1 MQESPIE
8 AQFREAAVGQIAGLE
23 PQQWIGGYR
32 VDFLVRAKRLVI
44 ELDGHEFHKTKEQ
57 RTHDAA
63 RQRKL
68 QGLGYT
74 VIRFTGTEVFKDA
87 GSCVQQTLTLLAKRP
102 DFVGDSEAAHPECYY
117 CVRLQEAMTGLLLQ
131 HRVSLDHPYCYYRF
145 ELPGPW
151 DPLSVEKHGEVVS
164 VKHFTVEGGDI
175 VFDPMVEFAIIGDA
189 DLSQWVPLTMQSRGL
204 FLDAAF
210 HVEGKGVTVTDLD
223 QQAEIAT
230 VCEIWGANIRNQGWF
245 EDVRLTQQ
253 ETADEV

>member
-8 AQFREAAVGQIAGLE
+8 TQFREAAVGRITGLE

-44 ELDGHEFHKTKEQ
+44 ELDGHDFHKTKEQ

-68 QGLGYT
+68 QSLGYT

-102 DFVGDSEAAHPECYY
+102 DFVGDSESTHPECYY
-117 CVRLQEAMTGLLLQ
+117 CVRLQEAITGLLLR
-131 HRVSLDHPYCYYRF
+131 HRVGLDHPYCYYRF

-175 VFDPMVEFAIIGDA
+175 VFDPMVEFAIIGGRRPFTMGAANDA
-189 DLSQWVPLTMQSRGL
+189 KLRALFGRRLSCRGQGRNGHRSGSAGRNRHL
-204 FLDAAF
+204 LRNL
-210 HVEGKGVTVTDLD
+210 G
-223 QQAEIAT
+223 
-230 VCEIWGANIRNQGWF
+230 CELP
-245 EDVRLTQQ
+245 EPRL
-253 ETADEV
+253 V